1 MTAPATLREQL
12 ALQIK
17 TDNPTFL
24 VWDYPDAPANVKAGR
39 PVVSVWR
46 EVMETH
52 PTTGLA
58 LEHGLKVN
66 VYVSKTVGA
75 AAELECD
82 NALDAVMFSL
92 QRMPNL
98 RFVKATRQSFRDG
111 TLAGWQLEAA
121 GTSKNVYRSTILT
134 GG

>member
-1 MTAPATLREQL
+1 MSTLREQL
-12 ALQIK
+12 AARIK
-17 TDNPTFL
+17 TDNPEFI
-24 VWDYPDAPANVKAGR
+24 VWDYPDAPSNVKVGA

-52 PTTGLA
+52 PQSGLA
-58 LEHGLKVN
+58 LEHTLKIN
-66 VYVSKTVGA
+66 VYGAKTAGA
-75 AAELECD
+75 AAELELD
-82 NALDAVMFSL
+82 NTLDAVMFSL

-121 GTSKNVYRSTILT
+121 GTSKNVYRTQILT